1 MVSEGADYKYREAF
15 NSIAE
20 GSHKSH
26 IALQAADLIAYEC
39 FRELSRHV
47 YRSSWPR
54 RKFYKKMIRN
64 SGVWVF
70 IAYAGE
76 RYLRELKAGLD
87 LRPSLGPVTAS
98 TT

>member
-1 MVSEGADYKYREAF
+1 MICEGANYKYREAF

-20 GSHKSH
+20 GNHSSH

-47 YRSSWPR
+47 YQSSSPR
-54 RKFYKKMIRN
+54 RKFFKKMIRN

-76 RYLRELKAGLD
+76 KYLRELKAGFEA
-87 LRPSLGPVTAS
+87 SLGPITAS
-98 TT
+98 PT